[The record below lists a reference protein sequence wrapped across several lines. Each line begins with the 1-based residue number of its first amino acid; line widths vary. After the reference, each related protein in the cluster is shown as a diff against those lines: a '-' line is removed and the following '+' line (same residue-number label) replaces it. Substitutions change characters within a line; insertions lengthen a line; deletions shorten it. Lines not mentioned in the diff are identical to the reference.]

1 MTPEWAGG
9 LGAQE
14 VESLSLDTRTAP
26 WATGPG
32 LRQREGDWASGPK
45 ERPRQEKNC
54 FLRQNSTSFLGE
66 PGSGAWR
73 PAGSEALA
81 HRAHAGLQGSASAA
95 TVPAL
100 GPSCNGTGRGEQKA
114 GGLGWHWPE
123 PSGWVPWR
131 GVRAVPP
138 HLLIQTGLPEASP
151 SPARG
156 RGVSVAG
163 PWGPRAG
170 DGEGDPGPEAF
181 CPAGPELQC
190 RLLRTESLARF
201 QGGKNPSP
209 KRRECCLIKAAAG
222 RRENSPLKKK
232 SLSLEK

>member
-100 GPSCNGTGRGEQKA
+100 GPCLGSTQGPRMWRCPLSAPST
-114 GGLGWHWPE
+114 GGLGE
-123 PSGWVPWR
+123 
-131 GVRAVPP
+131 
-138 HLLIQTGLPEASP
+138 Q
-151 SPARG
+151 
-156 RGVSVAG
+156 
-163 PWGPRAG
+163 
-170 DGEGDPGPEAF
+170 
-181 CPAGPELQC
+181 
-190 RLLRTESLARF
+190 RLLGRS
-201 QGGKNPSP
+201 
-209 KRRECCLIKAAAG
+209 AACFSG
-222 RRENSPLKKK
+222 CS
-232 SLSLEK
+232 

>member
-1 MTPEWAGG
+1 MWPE
-9 LGAQE
+9 
-14 VESLSLDTRTAP
+14 T
-26 WATGPG
+26 G
-32 LRQREGDWASGPK
+32 LRCPLTVDGNPRASVGASGFSPFSLVTDVTWSLLQWHQTGRA
-45 ERPRQEKNC
+45 EGRW
-54 FLRQNSTSFLGE
+54 
-66 PGSGAWR
+66 PGV
-73 PAGSEALA
+73 ALA
-81 HRAHAGLQGSASAA
+81 RAIRVGALEGS
-95 TVPAL
+95 
-100 GPSCNGTGRGEQKA
+100 RGGA
-114 GGLGWHWPE
+114 
-123 PSGWVPWR
+123 
-131 GVRAVPP
+131 PP
-138 HLLIQTGLPEASP
+138 HLPIQTGLPEASP

-170 DGEGDPGPEAF
+170 DGQGDPGLEAF